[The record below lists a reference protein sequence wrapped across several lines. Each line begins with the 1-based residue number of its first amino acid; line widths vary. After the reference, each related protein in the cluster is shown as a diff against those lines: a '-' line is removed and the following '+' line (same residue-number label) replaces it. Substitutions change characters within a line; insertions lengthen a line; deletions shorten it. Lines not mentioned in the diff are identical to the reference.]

1 MSFSLSPKE
10 AKASCVPLLSREGF
24 QEWLMQM
31 NALLRVKGL
40 YNVVNAREFCPD
52 KPVRQTKKAMKE
64 YDKQKLKFANK
75 IHRAWY
81 LLVMACGHHWQS
93 LIKPFEKRM
102 QVNYAWN
109 AILEEFGHG
118 SSQLSTHQTEKHFA
132 KLAMKRTGA
141 DLQMDFK
148 NFAAEVDSVADR
160 LAVLTGVP
168 VPDSRKIFVLTEG
181 LPVEFT
187 DFTNNLLAIKDSMTF
202 AEAVESISTSIK
214 RNKVV
219 FEPSSEVASSC
230 GKSKKVE
237 LQLGEDSGQTQQP
250 SAVDTVA
257 NLAMYVSKLQKQ
269 VKWLKRA
276 GRIGGNRENGCGDS
290 DGHSRKRSRSQIR
303 CHTCR
308 GYGHTKMECPSF
320 RDDDD
325 DQRQRSK
332 QRRDDYG
339 ERVHAALSGE
349 DLDLMVHNKVVR
361 DDFANGGGS
370 LTDDELWSRKHA
382 IFEGMLENM
391 KQAKKGNKK

>member
-1 MSFSLSPKE
+1 
-10 AKASCVPLLSREGF
+10 
-24 QEWLMQM
+24 MQM

-40 YNVVNAREFCPD
+40 YDVVNGREFCPD
-52 KPVRQTKKAMKE
+52 KPIRRTKERMRLYK
-64 YDKQKLKFANK
+64 KLKSRFVNK
-75 IHRAWY
+75 IYKAWY
-81 LLVMACGHHWQS
+81 LLVVACGNHWQS

-102 QVNYAWN
+102 QVNFAWN

-148 NFAAEVDSVADR
+148 NYAAEVDSVADR

-181 LPVEFT
+181 LPSEFT

-202 AEAVESISTSIK
+202 SEAVESISTSIK

-219 FEPSSEVASSC
+219 FEPSSSEVSG
-230 GKSKKVE
+230 GKTKKVDE
-237 LQLGEDSGQTQQP
+237 QVTGGDPADNKPSQP
-250 SAVDTVA
+250 SALDTMA

-276 GRIGGNRENGCGDS
+276 NRNGGNHENSGGGDG
-290 DGHSRKRSRSQIR
+290 DAGHSRKRRRANIR
-303 CHTCR
+303 CHVCR
-308 GYGHTKMECPSF
+308 GYGHTRDECPSD
-320 RDDDD
+320 RVEEKN
-325 DQRQRSK
+325 DQRQTK
-332 QRRDDYG
+332 QQRRDYDD
-339 ERVHAALSGE
+339 ERAHAALSGE
-349 DLDLMVHNKVVR
+349 DLDLMAHNEVVR
-361 DDFANGGGS
+361 ENFSNGGRS

-382 IFEGMLENM
+382 IFEGMMENM
-391 KQAKKGNKK
+391 KLTKKGTVKK